1 MIAEPT
7 VTGIDGVARPTRS
20 FEELDKVF
28 RQYVGPK
35 FDGELSMPQIL
46 RIRRG
51 FETETPLTPR
61 GYSIPKP
68 NGPRGSSESILRAF
82 DEEGAGS
89 DGHDRI
95 YQAEAD
101 YVDVCDN
108 LTGMIVPDE
117 VVSKSRERRALQ
129 DATTVSLA
137 KALEERPLPPA
148 HGARCPDCRLALRPP
163 AKFYHGENWENR
175 CTVIG
180 AFSGEVLPL
189 PPVRRVSFFPS
200 QAASQRSK
208 MLRDVEQ
215 FLGLHPTTSRMF
227 TITNG
232 PRVPIHPIT
241 LREDVKGFHRWLS
254 KMAANPAFKAFG
266 LRMQWRATEFGEPK
280 WDEDSGQLT
289 LHLHAHV
296 LVTEPVGISKKR
308 RAKLR
313 KKLWKVFGVHW
324 DDAGTIENAREFVKY
339 PVKDSDLETIKRLG
353 GAGALADFYD
363 AIRGLHI
370 VQPLGDLK
378 LIRAERRAVGK
389 RIYAL
394 SGADGR
400 YLTEKFDVNAQ
411 KRPLSARK
419 DGRERYLKRALWV
432 TLMRNATAYARLRR
446 GDSGAAPLGQTGGM
460 GAFETGQ
467 PGGSGAESEGEPGG
481 SEAESNAQPGGKK
494 AEKEPLRIVNRVI
507 ARLAPAPYGGPIC
520 EPAVVVWG
528 FDGNTLAV
536 MRHPLVAR
544 IRARHRAAYADAV
557 HARDLTRECAQ
568 ASALA
573 PLTRAT
579 RAAGQGSQRSNNCP
593 RAESPPGPSLADLA
607 LADAENDRN

>member
-1 MIAEPT
+1 MTFA
-7 VTGIDGVARPTRS
+7 DAQKA
-20 FEELDKVF
+20 FE
-28 RQYVGPK
+28 QYVGRNH
-35 FDGELSMPQIL
+35 DSELSLPHML

-61 GYSIPKP
+61 GYQLPKP
-68 NGPRGSSESILRAF
+68 DGPRATTESILAGF
-82 DEEGAGS
+82 DDEGAGS

-108 LTGMIVPDE
+108 LTGNIVPDE
-117 VVSKSRERRALQ
+117 VVNKSRERRALQ
-129 DATTVSLA
+129 DASTVSLA
-137 KALEERPLPPA
+137 KALEERPLPPVT
-148 HGARCPDCRLALRPP
+148 GARCPDCRLALRPP

-180 AFSGEVLPL
+180 AFSGAVLPL

-208 MLRDVEQ
+208 MLRDVED
-215 FLGLHPTTSRMF
+215 FLGLHPTTARMF

-232 PRVPIHPIT
+232 PRVPIHPVT

-254 KMAANPAFKAFG
+254 KMAANPSFKAFG
-266 LRMQWRATEFGEPK
+266 LKMQWRATEFGEPK
-280 WDEDSGQLT
+280 WEEESGQLT

-313 KKLWKVFGVHW
+313 KKLWKVFRVHW

-353 GAGALADFYD
+353 GPGALVDFYD

-400 YLTEKFDVNAQ
+400 YLTERFDVNAQ

-432 TLMRNATAYARLRR
+432 TLMRNATAYARIKR
-446 GDSGAAPLGQTGGM
+446 GDSGAAPLGQTGGW
-460 GAFETGQ
+460 GAES
-467 PGGSGAESEGEPGG
+467 GGSEAESEGEPGG
-481 SEAESNAQPGGKK
+481 SEPDATAQPGGKK

-507 ARLAPAPYGGPIC
+507 ARLAPAPYGGAVC

-528 FDGNTLAV
+528 FNGNTWAV
-536 MRHPLVAR
+536 MQHPLVKR
-544 IRARHRAAYADAV
+544 IRERHRAAYADAQ
-557 HARDLTRECAQ
+557 HARALTRECAQ
-568 ASALA
+568 ADALA
-573 PLTRAT
+573 PMTRAL
-579 RAAGQGSQRSNNCP
+579 RAARQGSQRSNNCP